1 MDIAFLGSLRVSQ
14 DGELVLVRGTRERTL
29 LVALAS
35 RAGKLVR
42 TEELIDALWAEHLP
56 GDPMNSLHAAV
67 SRLRRQLPSVG
78 PSPLQISGTGYLQTW

>member
-1 MDIAFLGSLRVSQ
+1 MEIAFSGSLRVSQ
-14 DGELVLVRGTRERTL
+14 DSELTLVRGSRSRP
-29 LVALAS
+29 AGGLAS

-67 SRLRRQLPSVG
+67 SRLRRQPASVG
-78 PSPLQISGTGYLQTW
+78 PSPLQISVTGYLQTW